1 MLSRILGFLS
11 ADIAIDLGTANTLVY
26 VKGRDLVLNE
36 PSVVAY
42 STKNGRKE
50 VHAVGNDAR
59 MMLGRTPDH
68 IDAIRPM
75 KDGVIA
81 DFDVAEVMIEHF
93 IKKVHNRRSF
103 VHPQVVICVPSGATA
118 VERRAIHDSAA
129 RAGARKVY
137 LIREPMAAALGAGL
151 PIHEPSGS
159 MIVDIGG
166 GTTEVAVL
174 SLDGIVY
181 DRSVRVGGDKMDD
194 AIIQYVRRTT
204 NLLLGEMSAEQV
216 KKEIGSAQ
224 MPDDGEGMT
233 VQIKGR
239 DLMNGV
245 PREIRVTEAMIAEAL
260 SEPVEQIV
268 EAVKIAL
275 EATPPELAADIVDK
289 GIMLTGGGALLR
301 NLDTELR
308 NRTGLPVSLA
318 DDPLTC
324 VVRGSGIVVEN
335 LAKWKDVLSTGY

>member
-1 MLSRILGFLS
+1 MLSSIFGFLS
-11 ADIAIDLGTANTLVY
+11 SDIAIDLGTANTLVY
-26 VKGRDLVLNE
+26 VKGRGVVLSE

-42 STKNGRKE
+42 SIKNGRKD
-50 VHAVGNDAR
+50 VHAVGSEAR

-68 IDAIRPM
+68 IEAIRPM

-81 DFDVAEVMIEHF
+81 DFEVAEVMIQHF
-93 IKKVHNRRSF
+93 IKKVHNRRSL

-118 VERRAIHDSAA
+118 VETRAIHDSAA

-137 LIREPMAAALGAGL
+137 LIEEPMAAALGACL

-181 DRSVRVGGDKMDD
+181 SRSVRVGGDKMDD

-204 NLLLGEMSAEQV
+204 NLLLGEMSAEKV

-224 MPDDGEGMT
+224 MPEDGEGMNI
-233 VQIKGR
+233 QIKGR
-239 DLMNGV
+239 DL
-245 PREIRVTEAMIAEAL
+245 
-260 SEPVEQIV
+260 
-268 EAVKIAL
+268 
-275 EATPPELAADIVDK
+275 
-289 GIMLTGGGALLR
+289 
-301 NLDTELR
+301 
-308 NRTGLPVSLA
+308 
-318 DDPLTC
+318 
-324 VVRGSGIVVEN
+324 
-335 LAKWKDVLSTGY
+335 